1 MHRAECPIDVTGLA
15 GAISSVAV
23 SRDRG
28 SRQELNVQLVVA
40 AFAITVCPQQ
50 LAHLRRAAA
59 HRTKLVP
66 HDLDQQ
72 HGVEAVQR
80 LLRALEH
87 QVFGASTW
95 HQTGAIGETEVSRTW
110 EASPPIWCGQCVIHW
125 RWIAKYAW

>member
-1 MHRAECPIDVTGLA
+1 MRKGMLAASPLQALTTIVGQAILPAGCPLGRFQPALRASLGWQAEACPTHAAQPPGDGQTPLTGLA

-50 LAHLRRAAA
+50 LAHLRWAAA

-66 HDLDQQ
+66 HDLDQ
-72 HGVEAVQR
+72 
-80 LLRALEH
+80 
-87 QVFGASTW
+87 
-95 HQTGAIGETEVSRTW
+95 
-110 EASPPIWCGQCVIHW
+110 P
-125 RWIAKYAW
+125 